1 MTSDDS
7 EARRPGPSHRLSLSR
22 TRQPAR
28 ASERRRRPQPLL
40 KQRMPSG
47 RGAMDQPNITSGGA
61 GVLTPRF
68 WVMVVLTGIAAG
80 LLGALMMAI
89 LFNVQYAAFGYHA
102 GSLQHGVEQ
111 ASAARR
117 VASLLIAGVFG
128 GVAWF
133 LLRRYT
139 RGEPSEIDEAVWDG
153 DGRLSFR
160 RCLGTSVISEV
171 VIGMGASIGREAA
184 PKLLGGASGSV
195 LAGWGGLSAQQR
207 RLLVACGGG
216 AGLAAVYNVP
226 LAGALFTAEILIGSI
241 SLPVI
246 LPAIACSWIATAT
259 AWIYLPDHAV
269 YPGIPDYRF
278 TWSVLTW
285 AVLAGPVIGLVSAGY
300 IRLIGWV
307 SYHRATGTTA
317 LFAPVIAF
325 GILGVIGIWYP
336 QLFGNGLDMARD
348 AFLGIS
354 SFSLLLTLF
363 ALKPLVTAL
372 CLGSGAS
379 GGLFTPTLATGAVL
393 GGALGIAWNL
403 AWPGS
408 PSGAFA
414 MVCAAAMIGASMQ
427 APLSGLALVLE
438 LTHSGFGLMVPMMA
452 ATGIATLVAFH
463 VDGYSIYSARLP
475 ARTADSAPAAPADS
489 QAQQTSR
496 SDPGRALPAGS
507 AAGHTPPGAAGCA
520 AALLAGPGA
529 GVVGA
534 PPGRAAGRC
543 ADAGRH
549 RQLAAAGRG
558 PVRLPGAVRALGVH
572 PAGPDRPRRQRRA
585 RRAAAVRAARRF
597 GLAAVAGERIL
608 PARWPDRRRCP
619 DRGLLA
625 AGCAAALAV
634 PAPDM
639 VIATWLGLPGIGLG
653 TYIPASNTAIMT
665 AIPSGQA
672 AAAGGM
678 VNMARGLGT
687 ALGWR

>member
-1 MTSDDS
+1 MTSPDS

-47 RGAMDQPNITSGGA
+47 RGAMEQPNITSGGA

-80 LLGALMMAI
+80 LFGALMMAI

-102 GSLQHGVEQ
+102 GSLEHGVAQ
-111 ASAARR
+111 APAARR

-139 RGEPSEIDEAVWDG
+139 RGELSEIDEAVWNG

-226 LAGALFTAEILIGSI
+226 LAGALFSAEILIGSI
-241 SLPVI
+241 TLPVM

-278 TWSVLTW
+278 TWSVMTW

-317 LFAPVIAF
+317 LFAPVLAF

-354 SFSLLLTLF
+354 SAGLLLTLF

-475 ARTADSAPAAPADS
+475 ACTPDSTPAASAGS

-496 SDPGRALPAGS
+496 SDPGRALPVGS
-507 AAGHTPPGAAGCA
+507 AAGHT
-520 AALLAGPGA
+520 
-529 GVVGA
+529 
-534 PPGRAAGRC
+534 
-543 ADAGRH
+543 
-549 RQLAAAGRG
+549 
-558 PVRLPGAVRALGVH
+558 
-572 PAGPDRPRRQRRA
+572 RR
-585 RRAAAVRAARRF
+585 
-597 GLAAVAGERIL
+597 
-608 PARWPDRRRCP
+608 
-619 DRGLLA
+619 
-625 AGCAAALAV
+625 
-634 PAPDM
+634 
-639 VIATWLGLPGIGLG
+639 
-653 TYIPASNTAIMT
+653 
-665 AIPSGQA
+665 
-672 AAAGGM
+672 
-678 VNMARGLGT
+678 
-687 ALGWR
+687 

>member
-1 MTSDDS
+1 MTGPAGRARHPVPPRWLSLS
-7 EARRPGPSHRLSLSR
+7 RARRPGRV
-22 TRQPAR
+22 
-28 ASERRRRPQPLL
+28 SERRRRPQPLL

-47 RGAMDQPNITSGGA
+47 RGAMEQPNITSGGA

-89 LFNVQYAAFGYHA
+89 LFNVQYAAFGYHE
-102 GSLQHGVEQ
+102 GSLQHGAEQ

-117 VASLLIAGVFG
+117 VASLLIAGAFG

-139 RGEPSEIDEAVWDG
+139 EGEPSEIDEAVWNG

-241 SLPVI
+241 TLPVM
-246 LPAIACSWIATAT
+246 LPAIASSWIATAT
-259 AWIYLPDHAV
+259 AWVYLPDHAT

-278 TWSVLTW
+278 TWSVMIW
-285 AVLAGPVIGLVSAGY
+285 ALLAGPVIGLISAGY

-307 SYHRATGTTA
+307 SHRRPRGTRA

-348 AFLGIS
+348 AFLGIGG
-354 SFSLLLTLF
+354 FPLLLALF
-363 ALKPLVTAL
+363 ALKPLVTAM

-414 MVCAAAMIGASMQ
+414 MVCAAAMIGAAMQ

-475 ARTADSAPAAPADS
+475 ADTKDSASVAPPDS
-489 QAQQTSR
+489 QT
-496 SDPGRALPAGS
+496 D
-507 AAGHTPPGAAGCA
+507 H
-520 AALLAGPGA
+520 
-529 GVVGA
+529 
-534 PPGRAAGRC
+534 
-543 ADAGRH
+543 RH
-549 RQLAAAGRG
+549 
-558 PVRLPGAVRALGVH
+558 
-572 PAGPDRPRRQRRA
+572 
-585 RRAAAVRAARRF
+585 
-597 GLAAVAGERIL
+597 
-608 PARWPDRRRCP
+608 
-619 DRGLLA
+619 
-625 AGCAAALAV
+625 
-634 PAPDM
+634 
-639 VIATWLGLPGIGLG
+639 
-653 TYIPASNTAIMT
+653 
-665 AIPSGQA
+665 
-672 AAAGGM
+672 
-678 VNMARGLGT
+678 
-687 ALGWR
+687 